1 MQDGLAKHHIYG
13 FHFSTVFSNQGT
25 LGGTKG
31 NTFRLEDGIVQL
43 AGSDKSGT
51 PLIRALKEKDNSL
64 TLLYSAL
71 RCYAI
76 HPGMFLYL

>member
-1 MQDGLAKHHIYG
+1 MHDGVAKYNFG
-13 FHFSTVFSNQGT
+13 FHLSTVFSNQGI
-25 LGGTKG
+25 LGGAKG
-31 NTFRLEDGIVQL
+31 NAFRLEDGIMQL

-64 TLLYSAL
+64 TLHYSAL
-71 RCYAI
+71 HCYAI